1 VERVVLFTHCKA
13 FTWLMPAQSSFFLS
27 GVEIEYLAC
36 GNIFMK
42 RILVLLF
49 LCLAVKHTFACTT
62 FCINKNGQIVFGR
75 NYDWV
80 TGAGIVNTN
89 QRGLFK
95 ASLKVGNAAT
105 ISWISAYGSITFN
118 QYGKEFP
125 TGGMNEKGLV
135 VEQMWLDGTR
145 YPASDSRPAM
155 GVLQWLQYQ
164 LDNAAT
170 VAEVISSDTKIRIDE
185 NDSPLHYLVADAAGN
200 VATIEFIQGKMR
212 VHKEKELPFPVL
224 TNDTYASS
232 VQTAKPI
239 VAKGSSVS
247 LNSNSLDRFVKA
259 CSMVKKFNE
268 TKMDVPVTD
277 FAFSILDKVAQV
289 NYTKWSIVYDISNKK
304 IHFKTDS
311 NRDIKTIEFSVF
323 DFACNKPA
331 TMFNMNQDGK
341 GDISKKFILSDKKI
355 KQQVLHQA
363 VTESRSHVTI
373 SKKEEAE
380 LLDFETGVSC
390 KL

>member
-1 VERVVLFTHCKA
+1 ML
-13 FTWLMPAQSSFFLS
+13 
-27 GVEIEYLAC
+27 
-36 GNIFMK
+36 
-42 RILVLLF
+42 
-49 LCLAVKHTFACTT
+49 ACTT
-62 FCINKNGQIVFGR
+62 FCLNKNGQIVFGR

-95 ASLKVGNAAT
+95 TSMKVGNAAT
-105 ISWISAYGSITFN
+105 ISWISVYGSITFN

-135 VEQMWLDGTR
+135 VELMWLDGTR
-145 YPASDSRPAM
+145 YPAADSRPAM

-170 VAEVISSDTKIRIDE
+170 VSEVIKSDNKIRIDA
-185 NDSPLHYLVADAAGN
+185 NDTPLHYLVADAAGN
-200 VATIEFIQGKMR
+200 VSTIEFLNGKMT

-232 VQTAKPI
+232 VQIAKPI
-239 VAKGSSVS
+239 VEKGSGIS
-247 LNSNSLDRFVKA
+247 LNNNSLDRFVKA
-259 CSMVKKFNE
+259 CGMVKEFNE
-268 TKMDVPVTD
+268 TNIDMPIAN
-277 FAFSILDKVAQV
+277 FAFSILDKVAQG

-304 IHFKTDS
+304 IHFKTDA
-311 NRDIKTIEFSVF
+311 NKDIKTVQFSVF
-323 DFACNKPA
+323 DLSCNKPA
-331 TMFNMNQDGK
+331 KMFNMNQDGK
-341 GDISKKFILSDKKI
+341 GDISKLFILSDKKI

-363 VTESRSHVTI
+363 VTESSSHVTI

-380 LLDFETGVSC
+380 LLGYEAGVNC
-390 KL
+390 KQ